1 MEDNNDAD
9 IAVILLFVVAVT
21 CIGLVISRQEEN
33 KKALEVKKETET
45 QVCQRVFGKD
55 YVYQI
60 PKTIHETPYCLGN
73 DGVRKYLKRDENGN
87 INQ

>member
-1 MEDNNDAD
+1 MKDDNDP
-9 IAVILLFVVAVT
+9 IIGVVLFIISVVV

-60 PKTIHETPYCLGN
+60 PKTIYETPYCLGN
-73 DGVRKYLKRDENGN
+73 DGTRKYLKRDENGN

>member
-1 MEDNNDAD
+1 MKDDNDP
-9 IAVILLFVVAVT
+9 IIGVVLFIISVVV
-21 CIGLVISRQEEN
+21 CIGLVISRREEN

-73 DGVRKYLKRDENGN
+73 DGIRKYLKRDENGN

>member
-1 MEDNNDAD
+1 MKDDNDAD
-9 IAVILLFVVAVT
+9 IAIILLFVVAVT

-33 KKALEVKKETET
+33 KKALEVKRKTGT

-60 PKTIHETPYCLGN
+60 PKTIYETPYCLGN
-73 DGVRKYLKRDENGN
+73 DGTRKYLKRDENGN

>member
-1 MEDNNDAD
+1 MKDDNDAT

-33 KKALEVKKETET
+33 KKALEAERETKT

-60 PKTIHETPYCLGN
+60 PKTIYETPYCLGN
-73 DGVRKYLKRDENGN
+73 DGTRKYLKRDEYGN

>member
-1 MEDNNDAD
+1 MKDDNDP
-9 IAVILLFVVAVT
+9 IIGVVLFIISVVV

-33 KKALEVKKETET
+33 KKALEVKRETGT

-60 PKTIHETPYCLGN
+60 PKTIYETPYCLGN
-73 DGVRKYLKRDENGN
+73 DGIRKYLKRDENGN

>member
-1 MEDNNDAD
+1 MKDDNDAD
-9 IAVILLFVVAVT
+9 IAVILLFVAAVA
-21 CIGLVISRQEEN
+21 CIGLVISRQEQN

-45 QVCQRVFGKD
+45 RVCQRVFGKD

-60 PKTIHETPYCLGN
+60 PKTKYETPYCLGN

-87 INQ
+87 VNQ

>member
-1 MEDNNDAD
+1 MK
-9 IAVILLFVVAVT
+9 
-21 CIGLVISRQEEN
+21 N
-33 KKALEVKKETET
+33 KSSIEIETSHAPTPRPYIVDVGT

-60 PKTIHETPYCLGN
+60 PKTIYETPYCLGN
-73 DGVRKYLKRDENGN
+73 DGTRKYLKRDENGN